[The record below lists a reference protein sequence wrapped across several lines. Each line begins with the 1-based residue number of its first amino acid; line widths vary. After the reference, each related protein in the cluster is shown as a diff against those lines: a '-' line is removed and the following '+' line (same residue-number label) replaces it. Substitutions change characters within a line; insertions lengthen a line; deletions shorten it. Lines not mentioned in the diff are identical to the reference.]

1 MRISEER
8 LNEGA
13 NEVTLSVRK
22 ADGTTED
29 ITYTVTIESAPT
41 TPPIGMCHNNNNS
54 KGSHS
59 IRAILDIISFSCDS
73 RRLYVT
79 VLHLYP
85 RPKSGSNGNIT

>member
-13 NEVTLSVRK
+13 NEVTLNVRK
-22 ADGTTED
+22 ADSTTED

-54 KGSHS
+54 KG
-59 IRAILDIISFSCDS
+59 IRAIFPVIREDF
-73 RRLYVT
+73 T
-79 VLHLYP
+79 
-85 RPKSGSNGNIT
+85 